1 MTRSYNKR
9 KGDNGNYR
17 KNKSGSKKIPR
28 KWWNLD
34 KLMNKKSKIKN
45 ILIYNNI

>member
-1 MTRSYNKR
+1 MSRTYNKGNNNR
-9 KGDNGNYR
+9 KR
-17 KNKSGSKKIPR
+17 KSKCKNFPR